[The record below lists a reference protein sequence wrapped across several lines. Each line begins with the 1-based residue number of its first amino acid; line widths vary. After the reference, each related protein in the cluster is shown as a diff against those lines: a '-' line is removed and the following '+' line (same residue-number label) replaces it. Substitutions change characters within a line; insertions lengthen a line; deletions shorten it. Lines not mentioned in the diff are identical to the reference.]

1 MNQDS
6 ARANGKS
13 YLKPFRS
20 PKSVS
25 PGPISRMYF
34 SQNCSALV
42 CSRVQ
47 FSVTVVEHLGEVG
60 GQFVRSVRRKYFPIS
75 AFDAEN
81 KYFDAYFEYL

>member
-6 ARANGKS
+6 ARAKGKS

-60 GQFVRSVRRKYFPIS
+60 GSVRQICQEEIFP
-75 AFDAEN
+75 
-81 KYFDAYFEYL
+81 YLGF